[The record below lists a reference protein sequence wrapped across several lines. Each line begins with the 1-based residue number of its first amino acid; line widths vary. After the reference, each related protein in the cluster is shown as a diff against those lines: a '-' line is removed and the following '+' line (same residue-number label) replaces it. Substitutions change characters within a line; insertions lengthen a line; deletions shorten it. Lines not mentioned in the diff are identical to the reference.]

1 MAFSEI
7 ISIFESR
14 ALFISNIEY
23 NSQEMNNAHY
33 IPCMRIFK
41 LALDDTVNAC
51 SLKTFLS

>member
-1 MAFSEI
+1 MAFSE
-7 ISIFESR
+7 IFESR

-33 IPCMRIFK
+33 ILCMRIFK